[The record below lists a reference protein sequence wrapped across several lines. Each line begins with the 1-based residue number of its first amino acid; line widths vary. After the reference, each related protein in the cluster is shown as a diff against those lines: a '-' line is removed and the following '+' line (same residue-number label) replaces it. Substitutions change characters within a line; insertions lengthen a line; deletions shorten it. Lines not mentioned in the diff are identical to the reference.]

1 MSTRIEMEKVDYS
14 SHADILKELYSGG
27 RQVMEAK
34 WDDFLK
40 IPVSEG
46 YQANTTRVMDFSRA
60 QTQDICG
67 NNITVTIVKEDG
79 IDEPTNLKW
88 FTVY

>member
-27 RQVMEAK
+27 RQIMEAK

-40 IPVSEG
+40 IPVNEG
-46 YQANTTRVMDFSRA
+46 
-60 QTQDICG
+60 
-67 NNITVTIVKEDG
+67 
-79 IDEPTNLKW
+79 
-88 FTVY
+88 